1 MIRNPLKIL
10 LINYEYP
17 PIGAGAANAAWH
29 MARELKALGC
39 DVHVMTSG
47 YRGLAGLKIEDG
59 IKVHRLPALRRH
71 QEKSNILEMCSF
83 VLSSAVRLPWILKS
97 RSVDASIVFFSI
109 PCGPLGLMGRLL
121 CNIPYVVSLR
131 GGDVPGNEPS
141 LVAMHRSLA
150 PLRHLV
156 LKKALCVV
164 ANSEGLRTLS
174 ERSDPFPVRVIPNG
188 VDTGFFSSVPRTVNM
203 TRFLFVGRFQPQKNI
218 FFLLDQMGYLARRAD
233 VTFELHMAG
242 DGPQR
247 PELLAHARTLGIQDM
262 ITWHG
267 WCGRDRLRE
276 LYQSCD
282 CLVNPSLYE
291 GMANVMLEAM
301 ACGMTV
307 IASDVIGNRD
317 LVEHGRTGWLFD
329 LKKPEALQE
338 LLKHTL
344 LNSDE
349 ARRIGEDAHV
359 TVMNRY
365 SWKNVALQ
373 YLEILNGAAAAKG
386 NTP

>member
-1 MIRNPLKIL
+1 MKIL

-29 MARELKALGC
+29 MVRELNALGC
-39 DVHVMTSG
+39 HVHVLTSC
-47 YRGLAGLKIEDG
+47 YRGFRGLTIEDG
-59 IKVHRLPALRRH
+59 ITVHRLRALRRH
-71 QEKSNILEMCSF
+71 QEKSSILEMGSF
-83 VLSSAVRLPWILKS
+83 VLSSTFFLPRFLNKES
-97 RSVDASIVFFSI
+97 MDASIVFFSI

-121 CNIPYVVSLR
+121 CNVPYVISLR

-141 LVAMHRSLA
+141 LDAMHWALA
-150 PLRHLV
+150 PLRRLV
-156 LKKALCVV
+156 LKRAFSVV
-164 ANSEGLRTLS
+164 ANSHGLKTLS
-174 ERSDPFPVRVIPNG
+174 ELSDPCPVQVIPNG
-188 VDTGFFSSVPRTVNM
+188 VDTDFFSPAPTTGRM
-203 TRFLFVGRFQPQKNI
+203 TRFLFVGRFQPQKNL
-218 FFLLDQMGYLARRAD
+218 FFLLDQMESLARRAD
-233 VTFELHMAG
+233 APFELHMAG

-247 PELLAHARTLGIQDM
+247 IELMGHARTHGINDM

-267 WCGRDRLRE
+267 WCGRERLRE
-276 LYQSCD
+276 LYRSCD
-282 CLVNPSLYE
+282 CLVNPSFYE

-329 LKKPEALQE
+329 LNKPEALQE
-338 LLKHTL
+338 LLMRTL

-349 ARRIGEDAHV
+349 TRRIGEDARAR
-359 TVMNRY
+359 VMNRY

-386 NTP
+386 TTS